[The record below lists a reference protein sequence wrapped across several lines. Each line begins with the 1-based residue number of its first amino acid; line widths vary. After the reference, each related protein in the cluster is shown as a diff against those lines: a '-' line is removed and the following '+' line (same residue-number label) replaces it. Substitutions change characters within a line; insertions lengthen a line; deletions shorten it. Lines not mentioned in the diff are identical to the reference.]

1 MGKTYQ
7 FNTKVTSK
15 GIILYISPSISSD
28 AIGGDIVNKRNLDF
42 LKKTGYIINTYSLS
56 KKKRFQTLLNL
67 ISGYAG
73 ECGSS
78 DITNILNIIKGTNIQ
93 KIFISSSKLGVIA
106 KTVKKVRPDIEI
118 ITFFHNI
125 EIDYSKQEYH
135 INKSVKNYLILKAVQ
150 KNERLS
156 VAFSDKIICLNDRDN
171 NLLNKY
177 YQRKCDYL
185 LPISFYD
192 QYKSASDV
200 RENKTDKLSL
210 LFVGSD
216 FYGNIEGLKWFIT
229 NVFPHIQNTKLII
242 IGKGMDRVFTSD
254 NDRLIVKGYVKDLQ
268 VYYNESDIVVLPI
281 VSGGGMKTKTAEA
294 MMYGCPIIGTEEAFE
309 GYDLEP
315 RRIGAEC
322 KDAEAFI
329 STISNWDNNKKEE
342 YSKYS
347 RSVFLSKYNSK
358 SLLTG
363 FINFINK

>member
-7 FNTKVTSK
+7 FNTKVTTK
-15 GIILYISPSISSD
+15 GIILYISPSISTD
-28 AIGGDIVNKRNLDF
+28 AVGGDIVNKRNLDF
-42 LKKTGYIINTYSLS
+42 LKETGYIVHTYSLS

-67 ISGYAG
+67 TSGYAG

-78 DITNILNIIKGTNIQ
+78 DITNILNIVKGTNI
-93 KIFISSSKLGVIA
+93 KKLFISSSKLGLIA
-106 KTVKKVRPDIEI
+106 RTVKKVRPDIEI

-125 EIDYSKQEYH
+125 EIDYSKQEYQ

-156 VAFSDKIICLNDRDN
+156 VECSDKIICLNERDN
-171 NLLNKY
+171 NLLKKY

-185 LPISFYD
+185 LPISFDD
-192 QYKSASDV
+192 QYKSASTV
-200 RENKTDKLSL
+200 REKTTDKLSL

-216 FYGNIEGLKWFIT
+216 FYGNTEGLKWFII
-229 NVFPHIQNTKLII
+229 NVFPHTPDTKLII
-242 IGKGMDRVFTSD
+242 IGKGMDKVFTPD

-268 VYYNESDIVVLPI
+268 AYYNDCDIVVLPI
-281 VSGGGMKTKTAEA
+281 KSGGGMKTKTAEA

-315 RRIGAEC
+315 LKIGAEC
-322 KDAEAFI
+322 KDAKEFI

-358 SLLTG
+358 SLLTD